1 MSSRPQLEQHFSRS
15 RKGREVAAVSF
26 CDAVSFQEGRLSCH
40 CTFHIAHLQ
49 RTRLNTQKITLLKTE
64 SFSVP
69 IEIDT
74 QKSRAIAG
82 AIFTSYVLPSS
93 PKGTALALMT
103 HHERSF
109 HSLTAIES
117 FLLFSLKHTR
127 AP

>member
-1 MSSRPQLEQHFSRS
+1 MSSRPQLELHFSRS

-26 CDAVSFQEGRLSCH
+26 CDAVSFQEGRPCH
-40 CTFHIAHLQ
+40 STFHFAHLQ

-82 AIFTSYVLPSS
+82 AIFTSYVRPSS